1 MGHFPGVSRGYGQR
15 PECTFGMCAKVAEGG
30 GNATVR
36 TAEMPLKSQTFSG
49 FCWVCNALRGLQ
61 VLIATPENP
70 LERSREDKI
79 AALHTRA

>member
-36 TAEMPLKSQTFSG
+36 TAEMPLKSQTFK
-49 FCWVCNALRGLQ
+49 
-61 VLIATPENP
+61 NP